1 VEEAAESARIR
12 PETLWRW
19 LAQDVA
25 FQQALKQ
32 ERRQQR
38 EAACIAAEALM
49 GLAVETLEKVMRDE
63 TLEPEVRVEAA
74 RTTFEVAMQLYK
86 LTVLEDRLV
95 ALEARWKEQE
105 ADSQTGG
112 ELQQNAAAAAKRVA

>member
-1 VEEAAESARIR
+1 
-12 PETLWRW
+12 
-19 LAQDVA
+19 
-25 FQQALKQ
+25 
-32 ERRQQR
+32 
-38 EAACIAAEALM
+38 
-49 GLAVETLEKVMRDE
+49 LAVETLEKVMRDE